1 MATARTKEAD
11 PATQLRGLEAALR
24 QGDLPRV
31 ALLRGEEQYFV
42 ERGLAL
48 LIAAAEQDGEELCRH
63 DARDPEFRLSSL
75 LDDLGGSSLFSAARC
90 VVVRGADDIVKKV
103 AEAGAGAK
111 SSATIQ
117 SPFTTTALAFLA
129 SSSAGHL
136 FVTARKLRA
145 DHAFSKAIKKASGLQ
160 FSARKLY
167 DSPPPWDPDP
177 RKSEL
182 AQWVRARAG
191 ELEVR
196 LAADDAAFLAAATG
210 NDLPA
215 IDMALEKVRL
225 AGSQGLAA
233 VVGWQSGGS
242 PWKVADDLLGG
253 DLGRGVGGVESLFR
267 GGFRSDR
274 DGKTLMDRGGLVA
287 MLLVALRGKAR
298 KALVASRA
306 MARGKSLDEAADE
319 AGVSRQKM
327 ARTALQSDLRLR
339 TWNLWQA
346 ALADISELEFQS
358 RSRGVVDAADF
369 ARLALRW
376 QTDPTAAVTP
386 RGRR

>member
-1 MATARTKEAD
+1 
-11 PATQLRGLEAALR
+11 
-24 QGDLPRV
+24 
-31 ALLRGEEQYFV
+31 
-42 ERGLAL
+42 
-48 LIAAAEQDGEELCRH
+48 
-63 DARDPEFRLSSL
+63 
-75 LDDLGGSSLFSAARC
+75 
-90 VVVRGADDIVKKV
+90 
-103 AEAGAGAK
+103 
-111 SSATIQ
+111 
-117 SPFTTTALAFLA
+117 
-129 SSSAGHL
+129 
-136 FVTARKLRA
+136 
-145 DHAFSKAIKKASGLQ
+145 
-160 FSARKLY
+160 
-167 DSPPPWDPDP
+167 
-177 RKSEL
+177 
-182 AQWVRARAG
+182 
-191 ELEVR
+191 
-196 LAADDAAFLAAATG
+196 
-210 NDLPA
+210 
-215 IDMALEKVRL
+215 
-225 AGSQGLAA
+225 
-233 VVGWQSGGS
+233 
-242 PWKVADDLLGG
+242 VADDLLGG